1 MKQLSEALVVIVLL
15 VVSVPV
21 LGQQSVQP
29 KLGSTTTSAKPV
41 PQPKSQSP
49 QRTTSAT
56 TSPQPQRPAIVAQPT
71 TPAPSSISDM
81 PRSAF
86 IQAMDAEFR
95 QRDTNRD
102 GKVTR
107 AELEMFERNIA
118 FASAQA
124 ANRAMFARLD
134 VDRNGMLTPG
144 EFAALVPSPS
154 IPDVSPLMGRID
166 LNRDQVISL
175 VEYRTAK
182 LTTFDQLD
190 ADKDGVVTD
199 TEYRAAQNKTPYGR

>member
-21 LGQQSVQP
+21 IGQQSAQP
-29 KLGSTTTSAKPV
+29 KLGSATTSAKPA

-71 TPAPSSISDM
+71 VPAPSPISDM

-95 QRDTNRD
+95 QRDTNGD

-107 AELEMFERNIA
+107 AEIELFERSIA
-118 FASAQA
+118 FASAQT

-134 VDRNGMLTPG
+134 VDRNGILTPG
-144 EFAALVPSPS
+144 EFAALVSSPS
-154 IPDVSPLMGRID
+154 IPDVSQLMSRID

-182 LTTFDQLD
+182 LTTFDRLD
-190 ADKDGVVTD
+190 ADKNGVVTD
-199 TEYRAAQNKTPYGR
+199 AEYRAVQNKTPYGR